1 MFDPLIQINGRPTQL
16 PLRSFHPRRTV
27 NRAAGES
34 TMSYSSHIEA
44 ASQAPF
50 SPLVLSDR
58 LLTLAQDAD
67 QAGYRGTAEHLLNLA
82 SKVLDKP
89 TRTRRTSTH

>member
-1 MFDPLIQINGRPTQL
+1 
-16 PLRSFHPRRTV
+16 
-27 NRAAGES
+27 
-34 TMSYSSHIEA
+34 MSHSSHIEPTGH
-44 ASQAPF
+44 APF

-67 QAGYRGTAEHLLNLA
+67 LAGYRGTAEHLLTLA

-89 TRTRRTSTH
+89 GRGHRIRSN

>member
-1 MFDPLIQINGRPTQL
+1 
-16 PLRSFHPRRTV
+16 
-27 NRAAGES
+27 
-34 TMSYSSHIEA
+34 MSYVSQFEP
-44 ASQAPF
+44 ASPLPF

-67 QAGYRGTAEHLLNLA
+67 QAGFRGTAEHLLNLA

-89 TRTRRTSTH
+89 VRTRLTRTH